1 MKRLRARVFLSGLAG
16 LFLGSILPLPAV
28 GQSAPKLEHCQK
40 GKQQEGIY
48 RLATG
53 PIGGSYVKF
62 GKLLKQLA
70 PSDMKIAPCLTDGSL
85 ENLKLL
91 SQGDVE
97 FALAQQDLLHIG
109 WSHEPPP
116 KYALESWP
124 KNFDDIRLVRW
135 LYSERLQIIA
145 GPHSYVS
152 SLADV
157 TKQDFFWVGPE
168 RGGTYATAVEVLR
181 AAGMS
186 LEDIKK
192 KARTD
197 GDFNTANAH
206 LLDGT
211 VPVIFRT
218 TPVPMHYNADLQTP
232 CNPHA
237 GKEKRDEFPTSS
249 SPDGNP
255 LNLSCIFKSE
265 REVRLIGL
273 DNTLLKRLKENPS
286 YVVAP
291 IYRNT
296 YPNQNDGIMTI
307 GMEAALITRDTV
319 SESAVLELFDFLN
332 SSQVKTQIQDAMN
345 IRLDLLNKKLDPT
358 IEDDEAMLIDAVHPV
373 VRDRLT
379 ASFADR
385 YSRLG
390 ELALGILLLLYLSLR
405 HRGFRNMVGN
415 NANYV
420 VTASMLVLAC
430 GFFGLVLWLIE
441 GRFTSGF
448 ENPLVA
454 AWSLIVYFAQGLKTE
469 ALVTSQGQFSA
480 LLALAVIATLVH
492 TLNSDLLEKT
502 INTCTKAVQ
511 HAFRNEPKDAGM
523 PTLAPI
529 AVSPVNGETR
539 TSAQESTAQ
548 KAPN

>member
-1 MKRLRARVFLSGLAG
+1 MIRAGLKVHFSGLAG
-16 LFLGSILPLPAV
+16 LFLASVLPMPV
-28 GQSAPKLEHCQK
+28 SGQSPPKLEHCQR

-62 GKLLKQLA
+62 GQLLKKLA
-70 PSDMKIAPCLTDGSL
+70 PPDMKIAPCLTDGSL

-97 FALAQQDLLHIG
+97 FALAQQDLLHVG
-109 WSHEPPP
+109 WSQEAPP
-116 KYALESWP
+116 KFAQDSWP

-152 SLADV
+152 SLSDV
-157 TKQDFFWVGPE
+157 TKQPFWLGPE

-181 AAGMS
+181 ASGMS
-186 LEDIKK
+186 LEEIQK

-197 GDFNTANAH
+197 GDFDTANTR

-218 TPVPMHYNADLQTP
+218 TPVPTHYKADLQVPCKTHFGREKQREPSASSTP
-232 CNPHA
+232 
-237 GKEKRDEFPTSS
+237 D
-249 SPDGNP
+249 DNP
-255 LNLSCIFKSE
+255 LNLTCLFKSE
-265 REVRLIGL
+265 PEVRLVGL
-273 DNTLLKRLKENPS
+273 DGAILKRLKQNPS

-307 GMEAALITRDTV
+307 GMQAALITRDTV
-319 SESAVLELFDFLN
+319 AESAVSELFDLLD
-332 SSQVKTQIQDAMN
+332 SSGVKTQIQDAMN
-345 IRLDLLNKKLDPT
+345 IRLDLLDKKLDPT
-358 IEDDEAMLIDAVHPV
+358 LDDDESMLIDAVHPV

-385 YSRLG
+385 YGKLG
-390 ELALGILLLLYLSLR
+390 ELGLGMLVLLYLSLR
-405 HRGFRNMVGN
+405 HRGFRNMLGN

-430 GFFGLVLWLIE
+430 GFFGFVLWIIE

-492 TLNSDLLEKT
+492 TLNSDVLEKT
-502 INTCTKAVQ
+502 ISTCTRAVQ
-511 HAFRNEPKDAGM
+511 RMFQDNTKVADM
-523 PTLAPI
+523 PTLTPI

-539 TSAQESTAQ
+539 PNAKDTA
-548 KAPN
+548 ARGAAN